1 MTKSSRTEVRELF
14 SFSLDRSGNLAGA
27 HAPGA
32 DIHVARGTVYDR
44 LDTFHV
50 GLPGTVG
57 TPVRVRD
64 LDAEGHAFAA
74 ILALSHPLHL
84 PAVMYCVR
92 IFISTDVIIT
102 GSVGKCKKNFQNV
115 RSFFAR
121 SPSIFFRKVLRVGE
135 TSYIMGI
142 DARRTRERRIARR
155 GAAPPGKG
163 ETPCVR
169 MV

>member
-1 MTKSSRTEVRELF
+1 MQLF
-14 SFSLDRSGNLAGA
+14 SSDRSGNLAGA

-32 DIHVARGTVYDR
+32 DIYVARGTIHDR

-64 LDAEGHAFAA
+64 LNTKGHAFAA

-84 PAVMYCVR
+84 PAVAYCVR

-102 GSVGKCKKNFQNV
+102 ESIEKCKKNFQKTRV
-115 RSFFAR
+115 FFKAF
-121 SPSIFFRKVLRVGE
+121 PVHLLRRRCC
-135 TSYIMGI
+135 GI
-142 DARRTRERRIARR
+142 GRLHI
-155 GAAPPGKG
+155 
-163 ETPCVR
+163 
-169 MV
+169 